1 MMFQEK
7 YEQYLSIF
15 NDYAEAYFRNLKT
28 SPELL
33 KESMAYSFLNGG
45 KRVRPVLTLAVAD
58 ALGVSHEKVLPFALA
73 TEMIHTYSLI
83 HDDLPAMDNDDYRRG
98 KPSNHKAFGEGNAI
112 LAGDALLNTAY
123 LVCFDACFLGEEY
136 IRAARM
142 LCEYAGID
150 GMLAGQSA
158 DLLNE
163 GKDAPVDEAML
174 RFIDDHKTGKLILSS
189 VLTPC
194 VLANNANYFE
204 LEQFGKYLG
213 TLFQITDDI
222 LDETAD
228 FSTLGKTAGKDKEEN
243 KLTFVA
249 LYGVDGAKI
258 QADMYAANA
267 AVVLEGV
274 EGDTAFLREFV
285 SYVRNRDR

>member
-1 MMFQEK
+1 MFQEK
-7 YEQYLSIF
+7 YGQYLSIF
-15 NDYAEAYFRNLKT
+15 NDYAEAYFHQLKT

-58 ALGVSHEKVLPFALA
+58 TLGVSHEKVLPFALA

-83 HDDLPAMDNDDYRRG
+83 HDDLPSMDNDDYRRG

-123 LVCFDACFLGEEY
+123 LVCFDACFHGEEY

-158 DLLNE
+158 DLLSE
-163 GKDAPVDEAML
+163 GKDTPIDEAML
-174 RFIDDHKTGKLILSS
+174 RFIDDQKTGKLILSS

-194 VLANNANYFE
+194 VLAQNANYFE
-204 LEQFGKYLG
+204 FEQFGKYLG

-228 FSTLGKTAGKDKEEN
+228 FSSLGKTAGKDKKEK
-243 KLTFVA
+243 KLTFVS

-267 AVVLEGV
+267 AVVLEGI